1 MCLPTRKGSLFWLLV
16 LAGMVAFPTFSLAA
30 TLHAIIVSDTND
42 GSVGASVQI
51 DQRRLQGLVKS
62 ISEYT
67 RMALIPHY
75 ISGNQ
80 LNRANVER
88 AINSVSDVGSDDV
101 IFFFWSGHGFNDE
114 KSNSKY
120 PTMYLGDWQNTLGLE
135 LVANMLKQKKP
146 RLLIVIGD
154 TCNKP
159 MGGSRGEEIA
169 RGEKD
174 ENYKTLFL
182 NYRGTILASS
192 SIKGQYS
199 YGNNQSGGLYTSA
212 FLSSLSKELASSGTP
227 NWKTL
232 MGHANAPINV
242 GSGVV
247 QQPQFDVTDGGGT
260 IDGGGTTGDH
270 DDCRVVD
277 ATGRQQ
283 TCGAPP
289 SPEPSPE
296 PKPEPGIK
304 EDDGK
309 CVESS
314 YYKEKRTKQEC
325 CRTASGGKKCWAD
338 WES

>member
-16 LAGMVAFPTFSLAA
+16 LVGMVAFPTFSLAA

-42 GSVGASVQI
+42 ESVGASVQI

-67 RMALIPHY
+67 KMALIPHY

-88 AINSVSDVGSDDV
+88 AINSVSDVSSDDV
-101 IFFFWSGHGFNDE
+101 VFFFWSGHGFNDE

-120 PTMYLGDWQNTLGLE
+120 PTVYLSDWQNTLGLE
-135 LVANMLKQKKP
+135 SVANMLKQKKP

-159 MGGSRGEEIA
+159 MGGSRGEEIT

-182 NYRGTILASS
+182 SYRGTILASS

-199 YGNNQSGGLYTSA
+199 YGNNQSGGLYTNA

-227 NWKTL
+227 SWKTL
-232 MGHANAPINV
+232 MDRANTPINV
-242 GSGVV
+242 GSGVI
-247 QQPQFDVTDGGGT
+247 QQPQFDV
-260 IDGGGTTGDH
+260 IDGAGTTDDSGTTGGH
-270 DDCRVVD
+270 NDCKV
-277 ATGRQQ
+277 AGNQ
-283 TCGAPP
+283 CAAPP
-289 SPEPSPE
+289 SP
-296 PKPEPGIK
+296 KPEPPKPPDNGI
-304 EDDGK
+304 
-309 CVESS
+309 CVKDS
-314 YYKEKRTKQEC
+314 YYKEKATKQEC
-325 CRTASGGKKCWAD
+325 CRTESGEKKCWAD